1 MPRKGGGKAIRVGL
15 LVLIA
20 IIVAV
25 AGVLLIGGQN
35 QLFTSKNEYFIL
47 FNNVGGLNPGNPVQL
62 NGVDVGRVKR
72 VVLPTD
78 PEVEDIRVDI
88 TVESRYAARVREN
101 SQATI
106 KTLGLLGDKYI
117 ELTSGSPQAPPIPD
131 GGQISTAPTTSIDE
145 LLSSGENM
153 MDNVIAIS
161 FSLRNILA
169 GMERGEGILGRLI
182 ADTPEADSLI
192 QSVRGTVEAMER
204 IADKVESGDGPL
216 PRLLNDRDLALR
228 VDRSLSR
235 LENVLAKV
243 DEGEGA
249 LPKLLNDP
257 ETADQVD
264 QTLAELQDAAAG
276 LSAFVEEVETSEGLL
291 QRLLTDEEYGR
302 EVSDRLRNVIE
313 QVDQVSSQIT
323 EGDGTLARLI
333 EDPEIYRSVNDILVG
348 INESRIL
355 RWLIRNRQKK
365 GIETRYEDAVEAG
378 EVPPM
383 PAGEIPPPADDE
395 VPPPEVLEDGG
406 EDGGEDSGAAAA
418 EAP

>member
-1 MPRKGGGKAIRVGL
+1 MPRRGKGKAIRVGL
-15 LVLIA
+15 LVVIA
-20 IIVAV
+20 IVVAV

-35 QLFTSKNEYFIL
+35 QLFASKHEYFIL

-88 TVESRYAARVREN
+88 TVESRYAGRVREN
-101 SQATI
+101 SQAAI

-117 ELTSGSPQAPPIPD
+117 ELTSGSPEAPPIPD

-145 LLSSGENM
+145 LLAGGENM

-182 ADTPEADSLI
+182 AEGEEADSII

-204 IADKVESGDGPL
+204 IADNVESGDGPL

-228 VDRSLSR
+228 VDRSLTR
-235 LENVLAKV
+235 LESVLAKV
-243 DEGEGA
+243 DEGQGA

-257 ETADQVD
+257 ETAAQVD
-264 QTLAELQDAAAG
+264 QTLAELESAAAG
-276 LSAFVEEVETSEGLL
+276 LSAFVEEVETSDGLL

-302 EVSDRLRNVIE
+302 EVSDRLRDVVL
-313 QVDQVSSQIT
+313 QVDKVSRQIT

-333 EDPEIYRSVNDILVG
+333 EDPEIYRSVQDILVG
-348 INESRIL
+348 IDDSRIL

-365 GIETRYEDAVEAG
+365 GIEARYEEAVEAG

-383 PAGEIPPPADDE
+383 PEGEIPPPADDE
-395 VPPPEVLEDGG
+395 VPPPEALEDGG
-406 EDGGEDSGAAAA
+406 DGDGPAAA